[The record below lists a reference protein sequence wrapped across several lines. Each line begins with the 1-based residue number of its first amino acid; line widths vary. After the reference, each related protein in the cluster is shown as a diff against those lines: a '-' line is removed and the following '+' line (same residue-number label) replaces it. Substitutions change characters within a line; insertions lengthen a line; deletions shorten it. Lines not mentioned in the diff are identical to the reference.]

1 MRLYAGAGLLVVVVL
16 GGAWLVLAFAFGHTF
31 GTSDAYAR
39 SATCVR
45 RDDALAS
52 DPAVARAYHSS
63 GLQPLGIRWGQ
74 VQAVGLFADTL
85 SPGPVDKLDAGIVA
99 GLERKGLTPAAID
112 ARLLHEDNL
121 SLYYLT
127 GTPTLAAQKAI
138 GRCVYL
144 VHYNR
149 ILSAVGFYV
158 SPRPELP
165 FLPGYRRFHHHED

>member
-1 MRLYAGAGLLVVVVL
+1 VRLYVGAGLLVLVVL

-31 GTSDAYAR
+31 GSSDAYAR
-39 SATCVR
+39 SAACVR
-45 RDDALAS
+45 RDRVLAS
-52 DPAVARAYHSS
+52 DPALARAYHSS

-85 SPGPVDKLDAGIVA
+85 SPGPVDKLDARIVS
-99 GLERKGLTPAAID
+99 GLERKGLPPAAID

-127 GTPTLAAQKAI
+127 GPPSLAAQKAI

-149 ILSAVGFYV
+149 IASALGIYI
-158 SPRPELP
+158 SPHAELP
-165 FLPGYRRFHHHED
+165 FLPGRRRHED